1 MERSLLLSVVS
12 SSLVAGIAGAYLG
25 HWLTYRREK
34 KNRLQEQRI
43 QYLIQAYRAFSKANN
58 NPQLCEVADDLEQ
71 AVADIQL
78 LGSPE
83 LIHLVQ
89 RFSEEFARKQEASL
103 DEVLA
108 NIRKDLRNELGESP
122 VSGRIIW
129 LRIGRPL
136 K

>member
-1 MERSLLLSVVS
+1 MNPPLLLSILS
-12 SSLVAGIAGAYLG
+12 SSFVAGVTGAYIG

-34 KNRLQEQRI
+34 KSRLQQQRI
-43 QYLIQAYRAFSKANN
+43 QYLIDAYRAFARANHH
-58 NPQLCEVADDLEQ
+58 PRLYEVADDLEQ

-83 LIHLVQ
+83 LIELVQ
-89 RFSEEFARKQEASL
+89 KFAHELGTKQEASL
-103 DEVLA
+103 DDVLMT
-108 NIRKDLRNELGESP
+108 IRKNLRSELGEKT

-129 LRIGRPL
+129 LQIGKPP